1 MTPCCAGVDRRSLGA
16 RLKDEANSGMTLKSG
31 SATGAMEM
39 SFKLNKVGVLDVLT
53 NTKPLFTV
61 LI

>member
-39 SFKLNKVGVLDVLT
+39 SFKLNKVGPLT
-53 NTKPLFTV
+53 GLCAVSTVFTQV
-61 LI
+61 

>member
-39 SFKLNKVGVLDVLT
+39 SFKLNKVGVPNGLCAVST
-53 NTKPLFTV
+53 VFT
-61 LI
+61 